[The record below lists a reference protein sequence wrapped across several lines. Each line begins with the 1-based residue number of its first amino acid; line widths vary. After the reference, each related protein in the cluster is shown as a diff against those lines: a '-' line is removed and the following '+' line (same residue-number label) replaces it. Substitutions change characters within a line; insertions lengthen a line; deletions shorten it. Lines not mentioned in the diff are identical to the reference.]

1 VPVLGPDV
9 FPVPRGGYRL
19 LWSLVRDA
27 DVVHV
32 HDLRFALEPT
42 VAAARRNG
50 TPLVLTTHGLIFH
63 TPRLQT
69 AKFLAWRSYYRAVL
83 SRFDV
88 VACGSERDLD
98 YCRRA
103 RLDNARLVQNPVAVE
118 GFLDVERAPGGIGA
132 LLYFGRLAPNKGIER
147 LARVLDLRPEWTL
160 TVVGTGAADYVERL
174 RTHFDPTQATF
185 VGPVSD
191 DELRE
196 RLARADCVVLPSYE
210 EGFGLALVEAM
221 AAGAP
226 VVASDIA
233 PFREIASD
241 TSVRLVDF
249 DDEAATSAA
258 VAAALH
264 EEESASA
271 RTRAATFSWRIRAP
285 EFATLYREL
294 ATG

>member
-1 VPVLGPDV
+1 VPVLGPDI
-9 FPVPRGGYRL
+9 FPVPRRGYRL

-27 DVVHV
+27 DVVHI
-32 HDLRFALEPT
+32 HDLRFALEPM
-42 VAAARRNG
+42 VAAAKRHSK
-50 TPLVLTTHGLIFH
+50 PLVLSTHGLIFH

-69 AKFLAWRSYYRAVL
+69 AKSVAWRSYYRAVL

-88 VACGSERDLD
+88 VVCDSERDLD

-118 GFLDVERAPGGIGA
+118 RFLDVERASRGGGS

-147 LARVLDLRPEWTL
+147 LARLLSVRPEWTL
-160 TVVGTGAADYVERL
+160 TIVGTGAADYVERL
-174 RTHFDPTQATF
+174 RKRFDRSRATF
-185 VGPVSD
+185 VGAVSD
-191 DELRE
+191 DELCG
-196 RLARADCVVLPSYE
+196 RLAQADCVVLPSYE

-221 AAGAP
+221 ASGAP

-233 PFREIASD
+233 PFREIASG
-241 TSVRLVDF
+241 TAVRLVDF
-249 DDEAATSAA
+249 DDEAATAAA
-258 VAAALH
+258 VAAAFLD
-264 EEESASA
+264 EDSTSA
-271 RTRAATFSWRIRAP
+271 RAKAATFSWRIRAP